1 MQIKQERGAP
11 DSAAAKAFVLEG
23 TRPMSPHNHRLMQP
37 KPSSVD
43 GCAARCRLVCGLRVR
58 RLCAAAMARAQAE
71 ESPRTLRA
79 AQALAGQSPGNPQ
92 HPRAAGLRKIV
103 RKRSKVPA

>member
-23 TRPMSPHNHRLMQP
+23 MRPMSPLNHRSCNP
-37 KPSSVD
+37 NPN
-43 GCAARCRLVCGLRVR
+43 GRRLRRSALSACLLWLRVR
-58 RLCAAAMARAQAE
+58 RLCAAAMVRAQAE

-92 HPRAAGLRKIV
+92 HPLP
-103 RKRSKVPA
+103 PA